1 MLEVLRGSK
10 ELFPYTSRDKPSFT
24 YYNNLMHGSF
34 SIKKVLPLF
43 TNLTYTNLDVKNGTE
58 AILTYG
64 MLPFLTTKEYQE
76 KYVALRIYCR
86 QDTWAM
92 VEILKGIREQM
103 KNKVT

>member
-1 MLEVLRGSK
+1 M
-10 ELFPYTSRDKPSFT
+10 
-24 YYNNLMHGSF
+24 
-34 SIKKVLPLF
+34 PLF